1 VIYGPS
7 IDVGAVLEDLDRIGR
22 GGLARWDLRPQ
33 PAPKPRLLALDADG
47 GWCIEGD

>member
-1 VIYGPS
+1 MIYGPS